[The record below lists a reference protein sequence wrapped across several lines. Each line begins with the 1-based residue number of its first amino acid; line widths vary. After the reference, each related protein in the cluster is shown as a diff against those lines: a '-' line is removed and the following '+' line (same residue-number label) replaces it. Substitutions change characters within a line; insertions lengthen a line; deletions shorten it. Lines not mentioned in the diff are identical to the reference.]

1 MNNSPPIDLSLL
13 RGRSASAAKIIAVGG
28 GKGGIGKSFFS
39 SSLAICLSQLGYKT
53 LAIDLD
59 LGSANLH
66 TWLGAPISPMG
77 INEYILNNS
86 ATLNDVI
93 SPTQWQNLSLISGS
107 SEARD
112 MANINELQRSRLMSA
127 IYRHTTD
134 FIVLD
139 LSAGTH
145 HSTLDFFLMAQSKV
159 VVFTP
164 EPSSIENAYRFL
176 KYAFYRKLR
185 RYEHQLSLKEQID
198 AITAEKGESALKS
211 PADLIRALVK
221 RQPQL
226 GGKINSIMSDLN
238 FKIVLNQ
245 ARTRAELEIG
255 HSLQS
260 VCSRYFG
267 FPCDYVG
274 GLEYDN
280 AVWQC
285 LRQKQHLLLANRQS
299 HLYAQL
305 IAIARSLSAKQILK
319 AVV

>member
-1 MNNSPPIDLSLL
+1 MKKNMPIDISML
-13 RGRSASAAKIIAVGG
+13 RGRTNPAARIIAIGG
-28 GKGGIGKSFFS
+28 GKGGIGKSFIS
-39 SSLAICLSQLGYKT
+39 SSLAICLSQLGFKT

-66 TWLGAPISPMG
+66 TWLGTPISPMG
-77 INEYILNNS
+77 INEYILNDS
-86 ATLNDVI
+86 STLNDVI
-93 SPTQWQNLSLISGS
+93 APTQWKNLSLISGS

-112 MANINELQRSRLMSA
+112 MANISQLQRSRLMSA
-127 IYRHTTD
+127 IYKQPSD
-134 FIVLD
+134 FIILD

-185 RYEHQLSLKEQID
+185 RYEHQLNLKDQID
-198 AITAEKGESALKS
+198 AIANEKGSSALKS
-211 PADLIRALVK
+211 PADLIRALIK
-221 RQPQL
+221 QEPNL
-226 GGKINSIMSDLN
+226 GGKINTLMSELN

-245 ARTRAELEIG
+245 ARTRADLELG

-267 FPCDYVG
+267 FPCNYVG

-305 IAIARSLSAKQILK
+305 IAIARSLSAPQILK